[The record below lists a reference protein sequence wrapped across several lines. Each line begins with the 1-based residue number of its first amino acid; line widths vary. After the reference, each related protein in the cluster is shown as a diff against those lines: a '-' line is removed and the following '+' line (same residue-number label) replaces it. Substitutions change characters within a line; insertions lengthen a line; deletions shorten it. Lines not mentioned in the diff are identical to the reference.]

1 MINTTEIYAKY
12 YKDLVGF
19 SYNIIKSH
27 TRAEDAVGELF
38 KRFVRTSGRLTFSS
52 EDMIRGW
59 LYKALRRVC
68 YTIHKKESK
77 YLELSDAEAENI
89 QDESDFVKDSLQ
101 QEDSS
106 AVLEM
111 LKKEIESLPPKQK
124 RAILLRYFSGNIM
137 SYADIAKKTKS
148 NENAVGFHISKATDR
163 LRSRLVAKWQTQ
175 QT

>member
-12 YKDLVGF
+12 YNDLVGF

-27 TRAEDAVGELF
+27 AKAEDAVGELF
-38 KRFVRTSGRLTFSS
+38 KRFVRTSERITFIS
-52 EDMIRGW
+52 EDMVRGW

-68 YTIHKKESK
+68 YTIYKKESK
-77 YLELSDAEAENI
+77 YLELSDQDAENI
-89 QDESDFVKDSLQ
+89 RDDRDFLKDSLQ
-101 QEDSS
+101 LEDSN

-111 LKKEIESLPPKQK
+111 LKEEIESLPPKQK

-148 NENAVGFHISKATDR
+148 NHNAVGFLISKATDR

-175 QT
+175 QI